1 MIRSLAGFR
10 SLSLSLLA
18 VTSTGFLLLSAC
30 GPTFNS
36 LSSLTSSGRAIGMTY
51 AASVP
56 ASPRAYPSAAASS
69 APSGDAYGT
78 TPASDASRSDEP
90 RPLATATPLASGTPM
105 ASPASSAIPASQAR
119 AGLLTAGTWRDL
131 DHWDFWLGLMQKQSW
146 SAMLSYWGIS
156 PLQRIGLRLLKQER
170 PVIDQALVLKDKSGS
185 VMARARTD
193 NRGQADFFT
202 SLLSRSQNQGPY
214 QVETEDGSGHWDQL
228 EPSAQVRELEF
239 ANAAETSLDKVDL
252 MMVVDTTGSMGDE
265 LEFLKVELRNVL
277 DRAQR
282 GSENLSLRASVNFY
296 RDQGDAY
303 VVRPFAFTTDFGQI
317 QSQLRQQ
324 SSDGGGD
331 YPEAVIDALA
341 NAFDQHEWSS
351 RARARLLFLVLDAP
365 PHSEAAQLARLKELI
380 PDAQRQGIRIIPV
393 ASSGVDKETEFLMRM
408 LAISTG
414 GEYVFLT
421 NDSGIGG
428 DHIEPTIG
436 EHKVEKLNELMVRL
450 IQKYSS

>member
-1 MIRSLAGFR
+1 MA
-10 SLSLSLLA
+10 
-18 VTSTGFLLLSAC
+18 T
-30 GPTFNS
+30 
-36 LSSLTSSGRAIGMTY
+36 
-51 AASVP
+51 
-56 ASPRAYPSAAASS
+56 S
-69 APSGDAYGT
+69 APAGDAYGT
-78 TPASDASRSDEP
+78 TTPSDIIVP
-90 RPLATATPLASGTPM
+90 V
-105 ASPASSAIPASQAR
+105 SPAPYASATSIPANQAQ

-156 PLQRIGLRLLKQER
+156 PLQRIGLRLLHEER
-170 PVIDQALVLKDKSGS
+170 PVIDRALLLKDKSGATI
-185 VMARARTD
+185 ARARTD
-193 NRGQADFFT
+193 NRGQAEFFA
-202 SLLSRSQNQGPY
+202 SLLSQNQGPY
-214 QVETEDGSGHWDQL
+214 RVETEDGGGHWDQI
-228 EPSAQVRELEF
+228 EPSAQVRELQL
-239 ANAAETSLDKVDL
+239 ASAAETSLDKVDL

-282 GSENLSLRASVNFY
+282 GNEHLALRASVNFY

-303 VVRPFAFTTDFGQI
+303 VVRPFAFTSDFEQI
-317 QSQLRQQ
+317 QSQLRLQ

-331 YPEAVIDALA
+331 YPEAVTDALA
-341 NAFDQHEWSS
+341 NALDQHEWSP

-365 PHSEAAQLARLKELI
+365 PHHEATQLAQLKELI
-380 PDAQRQGIRIIPV
+380 PAAQRQGIRIIPV

-408 LAISTG
+408 LAIGTG

-436 EHKVEKLNELMVRL
+436 EHQVEKLNELLIRL
-450 IQKYSS
+450 IQKYSA